1 MIEAAEII
9 KTEREDVEFLLPV
22 AKTISHELI
31 EEIIAEYGVNINVIS
46 ASSYEVMNLAKFV
59 IVASGTA
66 TLEAACLGT
75 PMLIIYKTSLLTW
88 LLGKVLVKI
97 PYVGL
102 PNIIMDEEIVPELLQ
117 TEVEAESIAKF
128 ALQILNSPEYYGEIE
143 SKLEEVVARLGDGG
157 AIKRVA
163 KMVLET
169 GGVDQDWN

>member
-1 MIEAAEII
+1 MI
-9 KTEREDVEFLLPV
+9 
-22 AKTISHELI
+22 
-31 EEIIAEYGVNINVIS
+31 INQ
-46 ASSYEVMNLAKFV
+46 N
-59 IVASGTA
+59 
-66 TLEAACLGT
+66 
-75 PMLIIYKTSLLTW
+75 MLIIYKTSLLTW